1 MSASLRASLC
11 ALALSCA
18 GSAVA
23 AERAD
28 CAAIAAAADG
38 EADFRPPLQAK
49 VTGEGRLHFH
59 DAPSAACEQKVFV
72 IPGDALTVYKPY
84 QGWMQVMYVGRAGKD
99 FTGWVEEKRLA
110 IDGPYGK
117 DPATAALPKDV
128 AAFIGR
134 RDDCEHFLGE
144 EPYDAERRDYLAK
157 TVRELCTG
165 SNEEL
170 AALRSKYRNDEA
182 VIQALSGYEHIAE

>member
-1 MSASLRASLC
+1 MNASLRILLC

-18 GSAVA
+18 GSVAA

-28 CAAIAAAADG
+28 CAALAATADG
-38 EADFRPPLQAK
+38 EPDFRPPLQAK
-49 VTGEGRLHFH
+49 VTGKGRLHFH
-59 DAPSAACEQKVFV
+59 NAPSAACRQKIFV

-84 QGWMQVMYVGRAGKD
+84 QGWVQVMYVSRAGKD

-110 IDGPYGK
+110 IEGAYGQ
-117 DPATAALPKDV
+117 DPAAAELPKDV
-128 AAFIGR
+128 VAFISR

-144 EPYDAERRDYLAK
+144 EPYDAERREYLAK

-170 AALRSKYRNDEA
+170 AALRGKYRNNEA
-182 VIQALSGYEHIAE
+182 VIQALSGYERIAE